1 MDVDR
6 TGVRVGVR
14 EGVGRSRV
22 TVAVG
27 SSVGKTS
34 GVAIK
39 RGVAI
44 KMGVSVGGGIR
55 TPAVAVG
62 DGVSIEPR
70 QPTSIQREK
79 TTSQMNRFIVI
90 SLNSSQKDWSI
101 GDRAA

>member
-27 SSVGKTS
+27 SSVEKE
-34 GVAIK
+34 

-44 KMGVSVGGGIR
+44 KAVVSVGEGTR
-55 TPAVAVG
+55 TSAVAVG